1 MKQNLK
7 ERLPQWYKEIT
18 NEHKLILTN
27 DLDSYF
33 SCLILRKLFGCDIA
47 MFYDFNSIYFNEK
60 INSDKLIGVDLAIED
75 ERIKTFC
82 NHVTRIHKDDKV
94 NPLSIN
100 INNINGI
107 HRDNYFTKYAGSTLL
122 MILSLFNNGDTFKNL
137 TQEQMKILMGVDSY
151 FLGYYLNPKYEAYDS
166 FRHYQKELELELFND
181 VLQSHTQYELSQ
193 FQRDKSI
200 VGKIE
205 TWDLFTE
212 YPLKTTLDL
221 EYLKEQFPTL
231 EWGYLDSLIFTKK
244 LDLNSKKNTGY
255 INSKADLSSR
265 LFSFALTRKNEM
277 KYTTI

>member
-47 MFYDFNSIYFNEK
+47 MFYDFNSIYYNEK
-60 INSDKLIGVDLAIED
+60 INHDKLIGVDLAIED

-100 INNINGI
+100 LNNINGI
-107 HRDNYFTKYAGSTLL
+107 HRDNYYDKYAGSTLL
-122 MILSLFNNGDTFKNL
+122 MILSLFDNGDIFKNL
-137 TQEQMKILMGVDSY
+137 TDEQKQILISIDSHY
-151 FLGYYLNPKYEAYDS
+151 LGYYGGYSAWHKWNN
-166 FRHYQKELELELFND
+166 ELELKEPFMN
-181 VLQSHTQYELSQ
+181 VIENNTKESMNKFQYEHSLKGTISA
-193 FQRDKSI
+193 
-200 VGKIE
+200 
-205 TWDLFTE
+205 WDLFTE

-221 EYLKEQFPTL
+221 KYLKEQFPTL
-231 EWGYLDSLIFTKK
+231 EWDYLDSLIFTKK

-277 KYTTI
+277 KFTTV